1 MITGYTL
8 KTNANN
14 VFDESTLGRYF
25 YADDLLEDAASAIK
39 YLIDNADEE
48 IELEDAVTKFYAID
62 DYNDKLT
69 IDCEYADKFGR
80 KDRIIL
86 LNVDGTKVLATR
98 EVNFND

>member
-8 KTNANN
+8 KTSNN
-14 VFDESTLGRYF
+14 IFEEATLGRYF

-48 IELEDAVTKFYAID
+48 LELEDAVAEFYAVD
-62 DYNDKLT
+62 DFGNKLA

-80 KDRIIL
+80 KDRIML